1 MTTFPTNERLLK
13 VPLYIG
19 GKSIEEVRR
28 ELGVD
33 EIIKLASNECPLG
46 PSPMA
51 VEAAREAL
59 SDANR
64 YPGTADLDLRRK
76 LAPRLDAALDESN
89 VVLGNGGTDVLR
101 MIAQAF
107 VFERGVNTIM
117 CRASF
122 PMWHIATMMAG
133 GDCIFIKPTAD
144 YGHDLPAMAAR
155 INANTRVVY
164 VCSPNNPTGNIVTQA
179 HANDFMARVPERVVV
194 VWDEAY
200 CAYVDA
206 PDYADSLRYVKDGR
220 NVLVV
225 RSFSKS
231 AGLANMRIGYAIGHT
246 ELADYLR
253 HAQNPFHTG
262 AASLAGAAASLDDA
276 EYLASNRQ
284 MVLDGRAFLRAE
296 FEKLGLNSLPSQAN
310 FVAIV
315 DPPMPPEDLA
325 DTLLHRGFIVRAME
339 PFGLPNAVRVTVGTQ
354 AENEKFVAVLG
365 DVISE
370 A

>member
-1 MTTFPTNERLLK
+1 
-13 VPLYIG
+13 
-19 GKSIEEVRR
+19 
-28 ELGVD
+28 
-33 EIIKLASNECPLG
+33 
-46 PSPMA
+46 
-51 VEAAREAL
+51 
-59 SDANR
+59 
-64 YPGTADLDLRRK
+64 
-76 LAPRLDAALDESN
+76 
-89 VVLGNGGTDVLR
+89 
-101 MIAQAF
+101 AF
-107 VFERGVNTIM
+107 VFESGVNTIT

-122 PMWHIATMMAG
+122 PMWHIATMAAG
-133 GDCIFIKPTAD
+133 GDCIFVEPTAN
-144 YGHDLPAMAAR
+144 YSLDLPAMAAR

-164 VCSPNNPTGNIVTQA
+164 ICSPNNPTGSIVTQVQA
-179 HANDFMARVPERVVV
+179 DDFMARVPERVVV
-194 VWDEAY
+194 AWDEAY
-200 CAYVDA
+200 CDYVDA

-220 NVLVV
+220 NALVV

-231 AGLANMRIGYAIGHT
+231 AGLANMRVGYAIGHT
-246 ELADYLR
+246 GLADYLR
-253 HAQNPFHTG
+253 HARNRFHIG
-262 AASLAGAAASLDDA
+262 AASLAGAAASLDDV
-276 EYLASNRQ
+276 EYLANNRQ